1 MKSQSS
7 NRSFGLLFFIVFIVV
22 GLWPVIK
29 GEAANIYLILIS
41 LFFLILGLIN
51 SKILSPFNKA
61 WIKFGEILGL
71 IIAPIIMAL
80 VYFIIL
86 TPISLIVR
94 MLGKDLLGLKFL
106 KKQDTYWTRRKKKI
120 RYNEKTV
127 LNDRFFERILGIFKR
142 KKKILAITNYN
153 CPSFIWSVNCFEP
166 RISSGSIHI
175 YNFLSDI
182 YFRHISILSR

>member
-29 GEAANIYLILIS
+29 GETANIYLILIS
-41 LFFLILGLIN
+41 LFFLIFGLIN

-61 WIKFGEILGL
+61 WIKLGEILGL

-86 TPISLIVR
+86 TPISLILR
-94 MLGKDLLGLKFL
+94 MFGKDLLGLKFL
-106 KKQDTYWTRRKKKI
+106 KKQDTYWIKRVKK
-120 RYNEKTV
+120 
-127 LNDRFFERILGIFKR
+127 LGTM
-142 KKKILAITNYN
+142 KKQ
-153 CPSFIWSVNCFEP
+153 F
-166 RISSGSIHI
+166 
-175 YNFLSDI
+175 
-182 YFRHISILSR
+182 

>member
-22 GLWPVIK
+22 GLWPTIK
-29 GEAANIYLILIS
+29 GEEANIYLILIS
-41 LFFLILGLIN
+41 LFFLIFGLIN

-61 WIKFGEILGL
+61 WIKLGEILGL

-94 MLGKDLLGLKFL
+94 MFGKDLLGLKFL
-106 KKQDTYWTRRKKKI
+106 KKQDTYWIKRVKK
-120 RYNEKTV
+120 
-127 LNDRFFERILGIFKR
+127 LGTM
-142 KKKILAITNYN
+142 KKQ
-153 CPSFIWSVNCFEP
+153 F
-166 RISSGSIHI
+166 
-175 YNFLSDI
+175 
-182 YFRHISILSR
+182 

>member
-22 GLWPVIK
+22 GLWPITK
-29 GEAANIYLILIS
+29 GETANIYLILIS
-41 LFFLILGLIN
+41 LFFLIFGLIN

-61 WIKFGEILGL
+61 WIKLGEILGL

-94 MLGKDLLGLKFL
+94 MFGKDLLGLKFL
-106 KKQDTYWTRRKKKI
+106 KNQDTYWT
-120 RYNEKTV
+120 
-127 LNDRFFERILGIFKR
+127 KR
-142 KKKILAITNYN
+142 KKKIGTMKKQ
-153 CPSFIWSVNCFEP
+153 F
-166 RISSGSIHI
+166 
-175 YNFLSDI
+175 
-182 YFRHISILSR
+182 

>member
-22 GLWPVIK
+22 GLWPITK
-29 GEAANIYLILIS
+29 GETANIYLILIS
-41 LFFLILGLIN
+41 LFFLIFGLIN

-61 WIKFGEILGL
+61 WIKLGEILGL

-106 KKQDTYWTRRKKKI
+106 KKQDTYWT
-120 RYNEKTV
+120 
-127 LNDRFFERILGIFKR
+127 KR
-142 KKKILAITNYN
+142 KKKIGTMKKQ
-153 CPSFIWSVNCFEP
+153 F
-166 RISSGSIHI
+166 
-175 YNFLSDI
+175 
-182 YFRHISILSR
+182 

>member
-29 GEAANIYLILIS
+29 GETANIYLILIS
-41 LFFLILGLIN
+41 LFFLIFGLIN

-86 TPISLIVR
+86 TPISIIVR

-106 KKQDTYWTRRKKKI
+106 KKQDTYWM
-120 RYNEKTV
+120 
-127 LNDRFFERILGIFKR
+127 KR
-142 KKKILAITNYN
+142 KKKLGTMKKQ
-153 CPSFIWSVNCFEP
+153 F
-166 RISSGSIHI
+166 
-175 YNFLSDI
+175 
-182 YFRHISILSR
+182 

>member
-29 GEAANIYLILIS
+29 GETANIYLILIS
-41 LFFLILGLIN
+41 LFFLIFGLIN

-61 WIKFGEILGL
+61 WIKLGEILGL

-106 KKQDTYWTRRKKKI
+106 KKQDTYWT
-120 RYNEKTV
+120 
-127 LNDRFFERILGIFKR
+127 KR
-142 KKKILAITNYN
+142 KKKIGTMKKQ
-153 CPSFIWSVNCFEP
+153 F
-166 RISSGSIHI
+166 
-175 YNFLSDI
+175 
-182 YFRHISILSR
+182 

>member
-61 WIKFGEILGL
+61 WIKFGEILGSV
-71 IIAPIIMAL
+71 IAPIIMAL
-80 VYFIIL
+80 VFFVFL
-86 TPISLIVR
+86 TPISFLVR
-94 MLGKDLLGLKFL
+94 VFGKDLLGIKFN
-106 KKQDTYWTRRKKKI
+106 KKKKSYWI
-120 RYNEKTV
+120 NRNKK
-127 LNDRFFERILGIFKR
+127 LGSMTKQF
-142 KKKILAITNYN
+142 
-153 CPSFIWSVNCFEP
+153 
-166 RISSGSIHI
+166 
-175 YNFLSDI
+175 
-182 YFRHISILSR
+182 

>member
-22 GLWPVIK
+22 GLWPITK
-29 GEAANIYLILIS
+29 GETANIYLILIS
-41 LFFLILGLIN
+41 LFFLIFGLIN

-61 WIKFGEILGL
+61 WIKLGEILGL

-106 KKQDTYWTRRKKKI
+106 KKQDTYWIKRVKK
-120 RYNEKTV
+120 
-127 LNDRFFERILGIFKR
+127 LGTM
-142 KKKILAITNYN
+142 KKQ
-153 CPSFIWSVNCFEP
+153 F
-166 RISSGSIHI
+166 
-175 YNFLSDI
+175 
-182 YFRHISILSR
+182 

>member
-61 WIKFGEILGL
+61 WIKFGEILGSV
-71 IIAPIIMAL
+71 IAPIIMAL
-80 VYFIIL
+80 VFFVFL
-86 TPISLIVR
+86 TPISFLVR
-94 MLGKDLLGLKFL
+94 VFGKDLLGIKFN
-106 KKQDTYWTRRKKKI
+106 KKKTSYWI
-120 RYNEKTV
+120 NRNKK
-127 LNDRFFERILGIFKR
+127 LGSMTKQF
-142 KKKILAITNYN
+142 
-153 CPSFIWSVNCFEP
+153 
-166 RISSGSIHI
+166 
-175 YNFLSDI
+175 
-182 YFRHISILSR
+182 

>member
-41 LFFLILGLIN
+41 LFFLIFGLIN

-86 TPISLIVR
+86 TPISLILR
-94 MLGKDLLGLKFL
+94 MFGKDLLGLKFL
-106 KKQDTYWTRRKKKI
+106 KKQDTYWIKRVKK
-120 RYNEKTV
+120 
-127 LNDRFFERILGIFKR
+127 LGTM
-142 KKKILAITNYN
+142 KKQ
-153 CPSFIWSVNCFEP
+153 F
-166 RISSGSIHI
+166 
-175 YNFLSDI
+175 
-182 YFRHISILSR
+182 